1 MSRVISGKDAPEVR
15 PWSIPD
21 VDSVNPHSDEV
32 FQSTGDDFDPTS
44 VREQQQKKEFDGGY
58 NEGFAKG
65 YAEGK
70 QAAEEELER
79 DRSGLLM
86 TLNFL
91 SRPVEN
97 LEQQVEHELLE
108 LSLAV
113 AKQILK
119 REISLQPKHIIGLIR
134 ASVAR
139 LPVAESEVSVHLNP
153 DDAKIIRNAL
163 NTSENSQ
170 RWKIVED
177 PGLNQGACIVNS
189 DSSFVDGSVD
199 AMVKQ
204 VALDLFGGQRSNER
218 ERGGESDILDG

>member
-21 VDSVNPHSDEV
+21 VDNVNPKSDTV
-32 FQSTGDDFDPTS
+32 FQSSEEDFDPAS
-44 VREQQQKKEFDGGY
+44 VREKHQKKEYDGGY

-70 QAAEEELER
+70 QAAEEELQRER
-79 DRSGLLM
+79 AQLQT

-91 SRPVEN
+91 ARPVET
-97 LEQQVEHELLE
+97 LDQQVEHELLE
-108 LSLAV
+108 LGLAV

-119 REISLQPKHIIGLIR
+119 REVSLKPMHIVGLIR
-134 ASVAR
+134 TSVAR
-139 LPVAESEVSVHLNP
+139 LPVAENEISVHLHP

-163 NTSENSQ
+163 KTSENTQ
-170 RWKIVED
+170 RWKIIDD
-177 PGLNQGACIVNS
+177 PGLNPGSCIVNS

-204 VALDLFGGQRSNER
+204 VALDLFGGQRDRDKDRSKK
-218 ERGGESDILDG
+218 SDILDE